1 MKRNKK
7 LFNEIADIID
17 FKPKLYKQAAWGN
30 FVPTKA
36 DKRAFEEKYHLI
48 PSNGYNSPGGDDDG
62 RWEELG
68 CKTAMCVAGWAVS
81 LSGYNASVRMITT
94 TENGE
99 SVTRPR
105 FDWNEVTK
113 LKRWNNRHA
122 RRDSTKCVK
131 VVARRL
137 LGVTDAE
144 SEILFHA
151 NISWTGED
159 LRAFA
164 KGEKILEPEPVDEN
178 S

>member
-17 FKPKLYKQAAWGN
+17 FKPELYDQSVWGG
-30 FVPTKA
+30 FAPTGA
-36 DKRAFEEKYHLI
+36 NKRAYEEKYHLT
-48 PSNGYNSPGGDDDG
+48 PHNGYNAPGNDDDG

-68 CKTAMCVAGWAVS
+68 CKTAMCVAGWAAS
-81 LSGYNASVRMITT
+81 LSGYNASVRMVTVE
-94 TENGE
+94 ENGE
-99 SVTRPR
+99 TIQRPR

-137 LGVTDAE
+137 LGITDAE

-151 NISWTGED
+151 NLSWTGED

-164 KGEKILEPEPVDEN
+164 KGEKICEPDEI
-178 S
+178 